1 MERGECVGCVQA
13 STGTSCSASVLP
25 GGGGGTPGTV
35 GGGMSLTVSPDYA
48 ASLTDSV
55 PGALDDC
62 YITPGEAAAGE

>member
-1 MERGECVGCVQA
+1 
-13 STGTSCSASVLP
+13 
-25 GGGGGTPGTV
+25 
-35 GGGMSLTVSPDYA
+35 MSLTVSPDYA